1 MRPAISLRMIARAVL
16 VLLAASTAN
25 AAAPPE
31 PPLSFAALEA
41 AHAEPGSRFIDVAGV
56 RLHYVDEGRGP
67 PLILLNASYLNLS
80 SWQAVA
86 SRLKA
91 SHRIIRLDFPTV
103 GLTRAG
109 NEQALDIKA
118 FEGQVLGLMDQLKID
133 KAALAGTSSGAIV
146 AFRLAAAHPKRF
158 DRLVLV
164 NAAGLPRTA
173 ATDPLRER
181 QRAVDA
187 PIPGSFAF
195 WRRSLSD
202 NFADPARLQEAFVG
216 QVHDWS
222 RREGSKADAQ
232 VFMKGFATGDPQA
245 VLGRI
250 TMPTLILWG
259 EKGVTLSHLEAEVFA
274 QWLVQAPAMIRK
286 YANAGHYPQVE
297 QPDLVAAD
305 IEAFMAGRLD
315 PQLRPAPG
323 PVTARLEDVPF
334 WRANA
339 GLWLGEDVY
348 LTAAGERKI
357 DGYANLTETRLAND
371 SMEEEEFRF
380 YAASELATAMAGG
393 KLRPGEG
400 VELRQLQK
408 GRMAD
413 AGGRV
418 VIISGHSG
426 GEADKIVTIE
436 PFSPGAAMVSVAAVA
451 GGRHVYRTH
460 IDVTAPDQRI
470 RTTLGLAEG
479 PPGNSPPGSLR
490 AVALFREARQSPA
503 ARAALLAALRTRFK
517 VAVVIESGVDGKSIV
532 HRLDDPEAVARV
544 R

>member
-1 MRPAISLRMIARAVL
+1 MRPLMWLRMIGRAAL
-16 VLLAASTAN
+16 VLLAGSTAM
-25 AAAPPE
+25 AATPPE

-41 AHAEPGSRFIDVAGV
+41 AHAEPGSRFVDVAGV
-56 RLHYVDEGRGP
+56 RLHYVDEGRGA

-80 SWQAVA
+80 SWRAVA

-91 SHRIIRLDFPTV
+91 GHRVIRLDFPTV
-103 GLTRAG
+103 GLSRAIS
-109 NEQALDIKA
+109 EQALDIKA
-118 FEGQVLGLMDQLKID
+118 FEGQVLGLMDHLKID
-133 KAALAGTSSGAIV
+133 KATLAGTSSGAIV
-146 AFRLAAAHPKRF
+146 AFRLAAAHPERF

-181 QRAVDA
+181 QRAADA
-187 PIPGSFAF
+187 PAPGSRAF
-195 WRRSLSD
+195 WRQSLAD
-202 NFADPARLQEAFVG
+202 NFADPARLEEAFVG
-216 QVHDWS
+216 QVYDWS
-222 RREGSKADAQ
+222 RRDGIQADARA
-232 VFMKGFATGDPQA
+232 FMKGFATGNPQA
-245 VLGRI
+245 VLGQI

-286 YANAGHYPQVE
+286 YADAGHYPQVE

-305 IEAFMAGRLD
+305 IEAFMAGRRD

-323 PVTARLEDVPF
+323 FTAARLEDLPF

-339 GLWLGEDVY
+339 GLWLGENVY

-357 DGYANLTETRLAND
+357 DGYANLTETRLVND

-380 YAASELATAMAGG
+380 YAASEMASAMAGG

-400 VELRQLQK
+400 VELRRVQK

-413 AGGRV
+413 ASGRV
-418 VIISGHSG
+418 LMVSEHSG
-426 GEADKIVTIE
+426 GNADTIVAIQ
-436 PFSPGAAMVSVAAVA
+436 PFAPGAAMLSVAPIA
-451 GGRHVYRTH
+451 GGPHLYRTH
-460 IDVTAPDQRI
+460 IDVTARDQRI
-470 RTTLGLAEG
+470 RTTLGFAG
-479 PPGNSPPGSLR
+479 GTPGDLPPGSLR

-503 ARAALLAALRTRFK
+503 ARASLLTALRERFK
-517 VAVVIESGVDGKSIV
+517 VAVVIESGVDGKLV
-532 HRLDDPEAVARV
+532 VRRLGDPEVLGSV